1 MIDKKLMTE
10 EEIKLNFITP
20 AIERTWGRNCIR
32 MEFPITQGRIMIDGK
47 KAKRA
52 RALKADYLLYY
63 KDSSSHFPIAVVE
76 AKDNSHSPLGG
87 LPQAIKYAL
96 QMEDVP
102 FAFASNGDSF
112 VMHDMLTGAETT
124 DIPMDAFPSPEE
136 LWQRYRA
143 ESSFSDN
150 EEKMLSIPYYYKEND
165 HEPRYYQWIA
175 INRVLAAIARGETR
189 MLIVLATGTGK
200 TLVAFQIIW
209 RLLQAGTVKRALFLA
224 DRDILVG
231 QPMRDD
237 FSPFGKKMYRIE
249 KREMDT
255 VHQVYLSLYHQ
266 MKNGAEN
273 YYTAYDRDFFDLVIV
288 DECHRGSADEGS
300 SWHQILDYFSS
311 AIQVGMTAT
320 PKETKD
326 TSNIEYFGSPIY
338 TYSLKQGIDDGF
350 LAPYKVVR
358 VNLDIDINGYRPAP
372 GTLDI
377 HGRPVED
384 RIYEQKD
391 FDRTLVVKER
401 TLSVARRI
409 SDFLKETGRFSKTIV
424 FCEDIE
430 HAERMRNALVNEN
443 KDFVREHPHYIAQIT
458 SGSDEKDLLD
468 DFTDPHEPYPVIAVT
483 SRLMSTGVNSQTCQL
498 VVLDRTIGS
507 MTEFKQIVGRG
518 TRVREDCGKLYFT
531 IMDFRKNYVKF
542 ADPAFDGDPVQIKDV
557 GEDGSFTDD
566 SLGTDALVDDSRPE
580 SDNHPTGNMASRD
593 GGHTDDRKNRGREKY
608 VINGIPV
615 SIVNEK
621 VEYLDANGKL
631 ITESII
637 DYSRS
642 NLRRLYPYYEE
653 FRKIWFAQKKKQEL
667 LDQLV
672 ADGVFIDFVRD
683 TIPESHVDDYD
694 VLSYIGYE
702 KQPLTKEERI
712 DRILV
717 SGYLDKFSREN
728 QDIIHLLLDAYRDRD
743 IDELTNMRILNMPEF
758 IQINAPAAIVK
769 GFGGKEK
776 YMEML
781 SEIEQQI
788 YAA

>member
-1 MIDKKLMTE
+1 MIDKKQMTE

-20 AIERTWGRNCIR
+20 AIERTWPKNCIR
-32 MEFPITQGRIMIDGK
+32 MEFPITKGRIMIDGK
-47 KAKRA
+47 IAKRGKA
-52 RALKADYLLYY
+52 YFADYLLCYS
-63 KDSSSHFPIAVVE
+63 DASLNFPLAVVE

-87 LPQAIKYAL
+87 LPQAIKYAMH
-96 QMEDVP
+96 MEDVP
-102 FAFASNGDSF
+102 YAFASNGDSF
-112 VMHDMLTGAETT
+112 TMHDMLTGEETT

-136 LWQRYRA
+136 LWRRYRA
-143 ESSFSDN
+143 ESGFTDN
-150 EEKMLSIPYYYKEND
+150 EEKMLSVPYHYKEGD
-165 HEPRYYQWIA
+165 HEPRYYQWIS
-175 INRVLAAIARGETR
+175 INRVLAAIARGDRR
-189 MLIVLATGTGK
+189 MLVVLATGTGK

-209 RLLQAGTVKRALFLA
+209 RLLQAGIVKRALFLA

-237 FSPFGKKMYRIE
+237 FAPFGKKMYRLE

-300 SWHQILDYFSS
+300 SWHEILEYFSS
-311 AIQVGMTAT
+311 AIQIGMTAT

-326 TSNIEYFGSPIY
+326 TSNIEYFGNPVY

-350 LAPYKVVR
+350 LAPYKVIR
-358 VNLDIDINGYRPAP
+358 VNLDIDVNGYRPAP
-372 GTLDI
+372 GVLDI
-377 HGRPVED
+377 HGKPLED
-384 RIYEQKD
+384 RIYGQKD

-401 TLSVARRI
+401 TLAVARRI

-424 FCEDIE
+424 FCEDID
-430 HAERMRNALVNEN
+430 HAERMRNALINEN
-443 KDFVREHPHYIAQIT
+443 KDMAREQPHYIVQIT
-458 SGSDEKDLLD
+458 AGSDEKPLLE
-468 DFTDPHEPYPVIAVT
+468 DFTDPHEPYPVVAVT
-483 SRLMSTGVNSQTCQL
+483 SKLMSTGVNSQTCQL
-498 VVLDRTIGS
+498 VVLDRTVGS
-507 MTEFKQIVGRG
+507 MTEFKQIIGRG

-531 IMDFRKNYVKF
+531 IMDFRRNYVKF

-557 GEDGSFTDD
+557 GEDDSFTDSNPEADIPGD
-566 SLGTDALVDDSRPE
+566 SNENSDSF
-580 SDNHPTGNMASRD
+580 SDKADNCSGDQA
-593 GGHTDDRKNRGREKY
+593 NRHKSGGREKY
-608 VINGIPV
+608 VINGVPV
-615 SIVNEK
+615 SIINEK
-621 VEYLDANGKL
+621 VEYLDANGNL

-653 FRKIWFAQKKKQEL
+653 FRKIWLAQKKKQEL

-672 ADGVFIDFVRD
+672 ADGVFIDFVRE
-683 TIPESHVDDYD
+683 TIPENHVDDYD

-717 SGYLDKFSREN
+717 SGYLNKFSREN
-728 QDIIHLLLDAYRDRD
+728 QGVIRLLLDAYRDRN
-743 IDELTNMRILNMPEF
+743 IDELTNIRILNMPEF
-758 IQINAPAAIVK
+758 IQINAPTAIVK

-788 YAA
+788 YVA